1 MISTPRDDFLDL
13 SLSFDFESLVGSVFW
28 GEVSLSYLFSED
40 EDEDGECFGTTEYT
54 IYFGEKKMGL
64 IFFWK

>member
-13 SLSFDFESLVGSVFW
+13 SLSFDFESLFGSVFW
-28 GEVSLSYLFSED
+28 GDVSLSYLFSED

-54 IYFGEKKMGL
+54 IYFEKKKIL
-64 IFFWK
+64 KIKKWV